1 MKTRILGII
10 ILAVIPVF
18 GTGCSKQVSFNDDV
32 NPILA
37 ASCLMC
43 HGDSAGEGIAT
54 SGFSVQSYDSVMKG
68 TKYGPVVVPGD
79 SASSTLYRLIGHEVD
94 PKIEMPPH
102 RDIALA
108 EGRSEPLTPGQ
119 IETIKMW
126 IDQGAMN
133 N

>member
-1 MKTRILGII
+1 MQTRILSII
-10 ILAVIPVF
+10 IIAVIPFF
-18 GTGCSKQVSFNDDV
+18 GTGCSKQVSFKDDV
-32 NPILA
+32 NPILVS
-37 ASCLMC
+37 SCLMC
-43 HGDSAGEGIAT
+43 HDGEGEGIVT

-68 TKYGPVVVPGD
+68 TKYGPIIVPGD
-79 SASSTLYRLIGHEVD
+79 SASSTLYRLVGHEVD

-102 RDIALA
+102 RNTSLA

-119 IETIKMW
+119 IETIKVW